1 MLLDSLKVHAFRG
14 ITNELPLDLRA
25 RLTLIHAP
33 NGVGKTS
40 LCDALEWLFTGE
52 VERLKEPL
60 GKSKGKGVSNI
71 FTSIPPS
78 VEAEIRNGGGPGRIR
93 RDSET
98 QANQIKVVEGGTFK
112 KVALNTL
119 LANIT
124 PENLPQSSRGLQ
136 RLNNRRSWFRAV
148 RLLEA
153 HALDL
158 LLDTD
163 DSSNEVRDL
172 VFCDLLGVG
181 ELQRQERDL
190 MRIVGAIGG
199 KARLREDVLRI
210 KREIGSRESE
220 ITAEAL
226 QASAP
231 SLETYQQQ
239 ISAVSRRL
247 EVQALAKAGPPE
259 SHLAAAENAYKL
271 ADRRLAQQRSAL
283 IYVRTKANG
292 YSAQGEEIALLS
304 KQQERSSLRRAE
316 VQKELE
322 IATSLVQR
330 LENEVSKAEA
340 LERSLISQPL
350 DSVRANLARTLA
362 EWRKLAGD
370 AQTQLDLTELQT
382 TVAAARANESRAT
395 GLLETVLKCEDSLKL
410 WREAKAREE
419 TTGKRIRDI
428 KLPTS
433 EDRARVEQSLSGTRS
448 TLATIE
454 TQINQLAGPLE
465 QLRISG
471 RDFLDG
477 TSDEQRCPLCAHDHG
492 NASNLRKAIE
502 SGISKIPES
511 LDALAVQKQLLE
523 VDILSFEQQ
532 VKIWNETADTLESLT
547 GEREEARRLL
557 TEARP
562 TLETLGID
570 QRELRDDSL
579 AGRIAELR
587 SKVENQGTEAERLVA
602 EHARRFEIALDLQS
616 VAREI
621 ASLSENIRALT
632 DSAPI
637 ADLEELPPDDW
648 TLVLELIIKNAETT
662 AAKAREEAANSRK
675 NAEEARAALA
685 GLRGNLQ
692 TLTTSIAEISERI
705 GIAKAG
711 REEFETQWRLVADD
725 ESWDYQLLDQRQ
737 VILDETEEN
746 LAKAKQ
752 EIESARGALVAA
764 REAESRERDRASR
777 QRQLTELNS
786 RLRELERIE
795 EVRSE
800 CAIGA
805 EVLRA
810 AKDAFVKEQ
819 IQPLCNVI
827 TALYVRAQSATFI
840 DRIDSSQDEGPLRWL
855 ACIGQHQLEDTAQM
869 SLGQRQDLALAIF
882 LSRARE
888 LGGTF
893 FLDEPLLNLDDLN
906 RIAVLDVLRTIV
918 VEQRSHP
925 VRLVVTTANH
935 SLVRHCKEK
944 FALVKGRDEEPSLRT
959 YRLFGDPQSGVSA
972 VVDN

>member
-1 MLLDSLKVHAFRG
+1 LTWESSFAVLALIPLSSL
-14 ITNELPLDLRA
+14 ELEKLTATKESAQEWMWR
-25 RLTLIHAP
+25 RLTMYEQS
-33 NGVGKTS
+33 GKFLDGYLLFALPMKPDETMRGTVQTLELDTAVCRKHVIWPS
-40 LCDALEWLFTGE
+40 PENDWRDALWKVT
-52 VERLKEPL
+52 VL
-60 GKSKGKGVSNI
+60 GL
-71 FTSIPPS
+71 PPVQPS
-78 VEAEIRNGGGPGRIR
+78 AV
-93 RDSET
+93 
-98 QANQIKVVEGGTFK
+98 
-112 KVALNTL
+112 TL
-119 LANIT
+119 AT
-124 PENLPQSSRGLQ
+124 PPKLPDIASRLQ

-163 DSSNEVRDL
+163 NSSNEVRDL

-190 MRIVGAIGG
+190 KKIMGAIGG

-247 EVQALAKAGPPE
+247 GVQALAKAGPPE

-292 YSAQGEEIALLS
+292 YSALGEEIALLS

-330 LENEVSKAEA
+330 LENDVSKAEA

-350 DSVRANLARTLA
+350 DSVRASLARTLA

-382 TVAAARANESRAT
+382 TVAAARANQSRAT
-395 GLLETVLKCEDSLKL
+395 GLLETVLRCEDSLKL

-419 TTGKRIRDI
+419 TTGERIRDI

-433 EDRARVEQSLSGTRS
+433 ENRARVEQSLSGTRS

-477 TSDEQRCPLCAHDHG
+477 TRDEQRCPLCAHDHG

-570 QRELRDDSL
+570 EKELRDESL
-579 AGRIAELR
+579 TGRIAELR
-587 SKVENQGTEAERLVA
+587 SKVENQGTEAERLVG

-675 NAEEARAALA
+675 SAEEARAALA
-685 GLRGNLQ
+685 GLRSNLQ
-692 TLTTSIAEISERI
+692 TLTTSIAEISEKI

-764 REAESRERDRASR
+764 REAESGERDRASR
-777 QRQLTELNS
+777 QRQLTELNA
-786 RLRELERIE
+786 RLREFERIE

-805 EVLRA
+805 DVLRA

-855 ACIGQHQLEDTAQM
+855 ARIGQHQLEDTAQM

-944 FALVKGRDEEPSLRT
+944 FALVKGRVEEPSLRT

-972 VVDN
+972 VADN

>member
-1 MLLDSLKVHAFRG
+1 MLLDSLRVHAFRG

-71 FTSIPPS
+71 FTSTQPS
-78 VEAEIRNGGGPGRIR
+78 VEAEIRNGGGPSRIR

-98 QANQIKVVEGGTFK
+98 QANQIKVFEGGTLK
-112 KVALNTL
+112 KVLLNKL

-124 PENLPQSSRGLQ
+124 PENLPQSSKGLQ

-199 KARLREDVLRI
+199 KARLKEDVLRV

-226 QASAP
+226 YASAP

-247 EVQALAKAGPPE
+247 GVQALAKAGPPE

-271 ADRRLAQQRSAL
+271 VDRKLGQQRSAL
-283 IYVRTKANG
+283 IYVRTKATS
-292 YSAQGEEIALLS
+292 YSALGEEITLLG

-330 LENEVSKAEA
+330 LENDASQAEA
-340 LERSLISQPL
+340 LERSLISQPV
-350 DSVRANLARTLA
+350 DSVRAALELTLA
-362 EWRKLAGD
+362 QWRELTGD
-370 AQTQLDLTELQT
+370 AQTQIDLTELQAAVT
-382 TVAAARANESRAT
+382 AARANQSRAT

-410 WREAKAREE
+410 WREAKVREE
-419 TTGKRIRDI
+419 TTGERIRNI

-433 EDRARVEQSLSGTRS
+433 EDRDRVEQSLSGTRS

-465 QLRISG
+465 QLRIGG

-477 TSDEQRCPLCAHDHG
+477 TKDEQRCPLCAHDHG
-492 NASNLRKAIE
+492 NPSNLRKAIE

-523 VDILSFEQQ
+523 VDILSFEQRA
-532 VKIWNETADTLESLT
+532 KIWNEAAETLESLT
-547 GEREEARRLL
+547 AEREEARRLL
-557 TEARP
+557 TEAKP

-570 QRELRDDSL
+570 PKELRDDSL
-579 AGRIAELR
+579 AGRIAGLR
-587 SKVENQGTEAERLVA
+587 SKTEGQVTEAERLA
-602 EHARRFEIALDLQS
+602 EERARRFEIALELQS

-621 ASLSENIRALT
+621 LSLSENVRALS

-637 ADLEELPPDDW
+637 ADLEHLPPDNW
-648 TLVLELIIKNAETT
+648 TRVLELIIKNAETT
-662 AAKAREEAANSRK
+662 AAKARVEAAHSRK
-675 NAEEARAALA
+675 NAEEARVALA

-692 TLTTSIAEISERI
+692 TLTTSITEISEKI
-705 GIAKAG
+705 GIAKSG

-725 ESWDYQLLDQRQ
+725 ESWDYQLLGQRQ
-737 VILDETEEN
+737 VILDEGEEN
-746 LAKAKQ
+746 LSQAKQ

-764 REAESRERDRASR
+764 REAESNERDRASG
-777 QRQLTELNS
+777 QRQLTELKA
-786 RLRELERIE
+786 RLHELERIE
-795 EVRSE
+795 EVRSQ
-800 CAIGA
+800 CVVGA
-805 EVLRA
+805 DALRT
-810 AKDAFVKEQ
+810 AKDAFVKKQ
-819 IQPLCNVI
+819 IQPLCDVI

-855 ACIGQHQLEDTAQM
+855 ACIGEHQLEDTAQM

-918 VEQRSHP
+918 IEQRSHP

-944 FALVKGRDEEPSLRT
+944 FALVKGSHEEPSLRA
-959 YRLFGDPQSGVSA
+959 YSLAGDPQSGVSA